1 MSYTCPQRSSEASCR
16 GRWSNIKHHGNNIGF
31 PSSANSGSNRLST
44 WCAHGQQLQRIH
56 STIGKLTEEPVAF
69 RTSTFVALLQS
80 RRGKCIAAYVFIFTD
95 LLYSPSLKRDTLVGS
110 PVGKTIVNFNE
121 VVGNLPAL
129 GSVSAAQS
137 IIITP

>member
-1 MSYTCPQRSSEASCR
+1 MVCSWATASENTFYHRQTQKC
-16 GRWSNIKHHGNNIGF
+16 F
-31 PSSANSGSNRLST
+31 
-44 WCAHGQQLQRIH
+44 
-56 STIGKLTEEPVAF
+56 TEEPVAF

-80 RRGKCIAAYVFIFTD
+80 RRGKFIAAYVFIFTD
-95 LLYSPSLKRDTLVGS
+95 LLYSTSLKRDTLVGS